1 MPTARR
7 PTGARPEALFQPPP
21 ERQPLAAR
29 MRPRS
34 LDEFVGQG
42 HLVGERGPLRRGIA
56 RGHLASILLWG
67 PPGTGKT
74 SLARLLAGEVGAHFS
89 TVSAVMAGVADVRAL
104 IAEAQD
110 RVALHGMRTVLFLDE
125 IHRFNKAQQD
135 ALLPHVE
142 DGTITLVGATTENPY
157 FEVNSALLSRMRVW
171 RLEALTDDE
180 VGTVVRRALADP
192 ERGLAGSLGPG
203 GGVALAVPAFEHLV
217 SLAGGDARAALNV
230 LEGAVALAES
240 EEVRDTDG
248 HVTPRLEDIEA
259 AAQQRVLAYDRA
271 GDGHYDTVSAFIK
284 SLRGNDPDAALYWL
298 AAMVAAGEDPRFI
311 VRRLIISASED
322 VGNADPRALQVAVA
336 AAAAL
341 DHIGLPEAQY
351 ALAQATTYIA
361 TAPKSNRSGAAY
373 WAAVSD
379 VEGLGALPVPLHL
392 RNAAHRGMKQHGIG
406 VGYRFPHDF
415 EGADVEQQYLPDE
428 IKDRRYYLPTDQ
440 GYEATLAAR
449 MTSRTEARAA
459 GRPRRSTTPGPEKRH
474 NAGDGLMKQRET
486 NRKKLAETEKRD
498 AAD

>member
-1 MPTARR
+1 
-7 PTGARPEALFQPPP
+7 
-21 ERQPLAAR
+21 
-29 MRPRS
+29 MR
-34 LDEFVGQG
+34 
-42 HLVGERGPLRRGIA
+42 I
-56 RGHLASILLWG
+56 
-67 PPGTGKT
+67 
-74 SLARLLAGEVGAHFS
+74 
-89 TVSAVMAGVADVRAL
+89 
-104 IAEAQD
+104 
-110 RVALHGMRTVLFLDE
+110 
-125 IHRFNKAQQD
+125 
-135 ALLPHVE
+135 
-142 DGTITLVGATTENPY
+142 
-157 FEVNSALLSRMRVW
+157 W

-192 ERGLAGSLGPG
+192 ERGLAGPLGPG
-203 GGVALAVPAFEHLV
+203 GGVALAEPAFEHLV

-428 IKDRRYYLPTDQ
+428 IKDRRYYLPSDQ

-459 GRPRRSTTPGPEKRH
+459 GRPQRSTIPGPEKRH
-474 NAGDGLMKQRET
+474 GAGDGLMKQRET